1 MKKISP
7 FEKRTE
13 SLHIRYPR
21 RSRARGHGTKTF
33 PEVGK
38 FTGSTIADL
47 QKHITQLNRSLKR
60 FPRQPAPED
69 VHRLRRQIRTLE
81 AIVDALTGGRKR
93 QARHLLKALVLIGK
107 TAGKVRDM
115 DVLVALA
122 CSLSDNPS
130 DECRVQLLEYL
141 GDRRFKTA
149 AKLDTIIHAHRAKA
163 LHSLERCSRLIDEKN
178 FSTNTAALAQSLA
191 TEISNCRRLNKDS
204 LHEYRLKVKELRS
217 LLQLFT
223 KSDTKFIAALGKA
236 KDAIGEWHDWNEL
249 ADIAR
254 RAGGPG
260 RTYGVQKQVQLIARE
275 KLRRAIVA
283 ANQIQQKG
291 LR

>member
-21 RSRARGHGTKTF
+21 RLRARGHGTKAF

-38 FTGSTIADL
+38 FTGSTIGDL

-107 TAGKVRDM
+107 AAGKVRDM

-163 LHSLERCSRLIDEKN
+163 LHSLKRCSRLIDEKN

-191 TEISNCRRLNKDS
+191 TEIGNYRRLNKDS

-217 LLQLFT
+217 LLQLFM
-223 KSDTKFIAALGKA
+223 KSDAKFITALGKA